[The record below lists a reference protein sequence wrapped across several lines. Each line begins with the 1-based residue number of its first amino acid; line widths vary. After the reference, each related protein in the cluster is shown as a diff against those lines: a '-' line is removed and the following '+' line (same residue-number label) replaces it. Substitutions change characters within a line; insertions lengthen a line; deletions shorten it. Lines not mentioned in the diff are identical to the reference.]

1 MSECIDFSDFPGAE
15 SVFSFFREIS
25 SIPRPSGKRAAIA
38 DYLTAFAKKR
48 GLLFIRDGAD
58 NVIIKKPATAGL
70 SDRPTVII
78 QAHTDMVLAK
88 TAECTVDVENSGVSL
103 MREGDFLFA
112 DQTTLGADDGIGVAY
127 MLALLDAEDIPHP
140 NIEALFTSDEEIG
153 LLGAAALNPDSIDG
167 RILINIDSDDEGVFI
182 AGCAGGATVSA
193 TLPVKREPS
202 SMQAYA
208 VSLCGLIG
216 GHSGADIDKGRENA
230 AKLFAEL
237 LREQKGARIAALSGG
252 SADNAIMRECTAVI
266 YSNCPDFLDTVGKF
280 YEKTAARIKNNEPDF
295 KLCAEP
301 VSSEIQPLD
310 EKSSD
315 AIISILSDM
324 PNGIIGMSRDIDGLV
339 ETSLNL
345 GILSLEEN
353 SLKLSSSVRSSKD
366 GEKRALCQRLLS
378 IYERHGASASI
389 LGDYPGWD
397 YNPTSHL
404 RDVMC
409 EAYRRLYSAEPTV
422 MAIHAGL
429 ECGIL
434 TSKLAGLDCV
444 SIGPDC
450 FDIHTTEE
458 RLSLSSAARV
468 WDFIKEILTRI

>member
-1 MSECIDFSDFPGAE
+1 MSDHIDFSDFPGAE
-15 SVFSFFREIS
+15 SVFSFFSEIS
-25 SIPRPSGKRAAIA
+25 SIPRPSGKRAGIA

-48 GLLFIRDGAD
+48 GLDFIRDGAD
-58 NVIIKKPATAGL
+58 NVIIKKPASAGL
-70 SDRPTVII
+70 EDRPTVIL
-78 QAHTDMVLAK
+78 QAHTDMVPAK
-88 TAECTVDVENSGVSL
+88 TADCTLDLENDGL
-103 MREGDFLFA
+103 ALLRDGDFLSA
-112 DQTTLGADDGIGVAY
+112 DGTTLGADDGIGVAY
-127 MLALLDAEDIPHP
+127 ILALLDGDFSHP
-140 NIEALFTSDEEIG
+140 AIEALFTSDEEIG
-153 LLGAAALNPDSIDG
+153 LIGAAALNPDSLDG
-167 RILINIDSDDEGVFI
+167 RILINLDSDDEGVFI

-193 TLPVKREPS
+193 TLPIKREPS
-202 SMQAYA
+202 SMPAYA
-208 VSLCGLIG
+208 VSVCGLIG

-237 LREQKGARIAALSGG
+237 FREQKGARIAALAGG
-252 SADNAIMRECTAVI
+252 SADNAIMRKCTAVI
-266 YSNCPDFLDTVGKF
+266 YSDCPDFLDTVGKF

-301 VSSEIQPLD
+301 VSSNIQPLD

-366 GEKRALCQRLLS
+366 GEKKALCKKLLEL
-378 IYERHGASASI
+378 YERHGASASV

-397 YNPTSHL
+397 YSPASHL
-404 RDVMC
+404 RDVMS
-409 EAYRRLYSAEPTV
+409 EAYQQLYSAEPTV

-434 TSKLAGLDCV
+434 ASKLPGLDCV

>member
-1 MSECIDFSDFPGAE
+1 MSDRIDFSDFPGAE
-15 SVFSFFREIS
+15 SVFSFFSEIS
-25 SIPRPSGKRAAIA
+25 SIPRPSGKRAGIA

-48 GLLFIRDGAD
+48 GLDFIRDGAD
-58 NVIIKKPATAGL
+58 NVIIKKPASVGL
-70 SDRPTVII
+70 EDRPTVIL
-78 QAHTDMVLAK
+78 QAHTDMVPAK
-88 TAECTVDVENSGVSL
+88 TADCTLDLENDGL
-103 MREGDFLFA
+103 ALLRDGDFLSA
-112 DQTTLGADDGIGVAY
+112 DGTTLGADDGIGVAY
-127 MLALLDAEDIPHP
+127 ILALLDGDFSHP
-140 NIEALFTSDEEIG
+140 AIEALFTSDEEIG
-153 LLGAAALNPDSIDG
+153 LIGAAALNPDSLDG
-167 RILINIDSDDEGVFI
+167 RILINLDSDDEGVFI

-193 TLPVKREPS
+193 TLPIKREPS
-202 SMQAYA
+202 SMPAYA
-208 VSLCGLIG
+208 VSVCGLIG

-237 LREQKGARIAALSGG
+237 FREQKGARIAALAGG
-252 SADNAIMRECTAVI
+252 SADNAIMRKCTAVI
-266 YSNCPDFLDTVGKF
+266 YSDCPDFLDTVGSF
-280 YEKTAARIKNNEPDF
+280 YEKTAARISSTEPNF
-295 KLCAEP
+295 RVTAEP
-301 VSSEIQPLD
+301 IFSDIQPLD

-315 AIISILSDM
+315 SIISILSDM
-324 PNGIIGMSRDIDGLV
+324 PNGIIRMSRDIDGLV

-366 GEKRALCQRLLS
+366 GEKKALCKKLLEL
-378 IYERHGASASI
+378 YERHGASASV

-397 YNPTSHL
+397 YSPASHL
-404 RDVMC
+404 RDVMS
-409 EAYRRLYSAEPTV
+409 EAYRHLYSAEPTV

-434 TSKLAGLDCV
+434 ASKLPGLDCV